1 MPGEIGES
9 VHIEIPVLYNSAA
22 LNDVPIPVG
31 RSEAIDET
39 GINRDFLIQ
48 RILL

>member
-9 VHIEIPVLYNSAA
+9 VHIEIPVLHDSAV